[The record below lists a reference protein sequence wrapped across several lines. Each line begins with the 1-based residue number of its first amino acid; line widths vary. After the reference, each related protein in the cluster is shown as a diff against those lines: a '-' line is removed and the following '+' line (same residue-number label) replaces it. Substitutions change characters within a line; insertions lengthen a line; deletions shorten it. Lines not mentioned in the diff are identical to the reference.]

1 MKDAN
6 PLTVFRLVAREFK
19 DTTDDSVTAWLEL
32 TDPMVSK
39 KMFKKLWV
47 QALALRTAH
56 RMKLAGYG
64 SDPAGED
71 ALAEINNLHVGGLM
85 RVTNFSEGDTSVGF
99 NTNIGQYADS
109 DAELGMTV
117 YGMQYLCLRR
127 MCIVP
132 ITTW

>member
-6 PLTVFRLVAREFK
+6 PLTVFKLVAPEFK
-19 DTTDDSVTAWLEL
+19 DIQNEDVEAWLEL

-39 KMFKKLWV
+39 KMFKKLWT
-47 QALALRTAH
+47 QAVALLTAH

-64 SDPAGED
+64 SDPNGED
-71 ALAEINNLHVGGLM
+71 ALSEISNLHAGGLM

-99 NTNIGQYADS
+99 NTGISQYTDS

-117 YGMQYLCLRR
+117 YGMQYLRLRR
-127 MCIVP
+127 MRIVT